1 MRAACASR
9 PAALALALA
18 CAAGPA
24 AAARPAAPAPTRD
37 EVARLQRESVILKQF
52 VELSKGKDFYL
63 LLDPRAK
70 SLRMNLKGATL
81 QTWPILGLE
90 VGGPRVAYVSRG
102 VPEDWEGRI
111 WKQGNLDPERKID
124 RFEMIAPAPTKE
136 GTETNIPIPPT
147 PEEAYPVPARYHIR
161 YSGGLSIEVLPPG
174 SKDEGGLWSRW
185 GVRLSNWWH
194 DAREA
199 LSSTPTDAVRLRVVL
214 SEKDADSL
222 YRALPPNTAL
232 LVVPPRD

>member
-1 MRAACASR
+1 MSAARTSTG
-9 PAALALALA
+9 AALALAVI
-18 CAAGPA
+18 CAAGPVA
-24 AAARPAAPAPTRD
+24 AAKPAAPAPTRE
-37 EVARLQRESVILKQF
+37 EVARLQRESVILKQL

-70 SLRMNLKGATL
+70 TLRMNLKGATL
-81 QTWPILGLE
+81 QTWPVVALE

-102 VPEDWEGRI
+102 VPDDWEGRI

-124 RFEMIAPAPTKE
+124 RFEMVAPAPTKE
-136 GTETNIPIPPT
+136 GTETTIPIPPT

-161 YSGGLSIEVLPPG
+161 YAGGLSIEVLPPG
-174 SKDEGGLWSRW
+174 ARDEGGFWSRL

-194 DAREA
+194 DVGEA
-199 LSSTPTDAVRLRVVL
+199 LSRKPTDAVRLRVVL

-232 LVVPPRD
+232 LVVPPTD